1 VSRPSVYTIPPHRSF
16 ADALAAG
23 LMAREGRDRMTL
35 ARGLILL
42 PNNRAVRA
50 VQDAFVRRADGGLL
64 LPRLVTIGDPEL
76 DERLGAFLDPIN
88 DGEPIPPAVDP
99 LQRQLILARLIEE
112 GGGATGGEA
121 MRLAAELARTLDQL
135 HVESVPPRR
144 LREIDVGELTEHWA
158 RSLKLFDLVLDRW
171 PRELERLGRIDL
183 SDRRNRLLAC
193 LSRRWREMPPS
204 GFVVAAGISTA
215 APSVAGLLRTIAFMP
230 NGRVVFDALDIT
242 MPEEQWQALGPHKP
256 NAETGFAERPVE
268 THPQYHLKLLLERMG
283 IARGEVDRW
292 RWGGGHAARAG
303 RSRLISNALA
313 PARFTTD
320 WTNLPR
326 KDRDRSGVEL
336 LEVATP
342 AEEAQ
347 AIALALREV
356 LETPGRTAALVTPDR
371 GLAQRVS
378 AHLKRWNIDADDSA
392 GVPLSVTP
400 PGTLLLAIVEA
411 VAERFSP
418 VPLLALLKHPL
429 VQAGEGRTEW
439 LDQVRRLDR
448 KLRGPRPAPG
458 LGHLPETVCTE
469 RVRTLL
475 GPLED
480 SFSGVRA
487 FAELLAAVREAAER
501 LGGDEVWAKPAGR
514 AAAELLAGLEEHGG
528 EGPARIDPDGLGAVL
543 TELMNGVAVRPPQGG
558 HPRIFIWGLIEARLQ
573 QADLTILGG
582 LNEGT
587 WPALPSPDPWLAPRI
602 RAELG
607 LPGLETRIGLAAHS
621 FAGALGAPQVLITR
635 ARRDARG
642 PAVAS
647 RFWLRLEAL
656 TGGLPRA
663 ERLKHWALAL
673 DGADRPTPASR
684 PAPAPPVEARP
695 KRLSVTDL
703 DRLKAD
709 PFAFYA
715 KAMLG
720 LYPLDMVDADAT
732 AAWRGTAVHL
742 VLQQWAEQDD
752 CDPAK
757 LRPRAETML
766 ADPAAHP
773 LMRAL
778 WQPRLMEAIDWI
790 AAEMAARKADG
801 HKVVAVEKKGELE
814 IFGVALKGIAD
825 RIDRLPDGGLA
836 VIDYKTGNAPSHKQV
851 ELGYAQQLGLI
862 GLMAERGAFEGVA
875 GAAAAFEYWSLARN
889 KDDGFGKIVS
899 PVDPAGKG
907 GRIFTDQFVARAASN
922 LQGAVERWLTGTE
935 PFTAKL
941 HPEHAPYGDYDQL
954 MRLEEWYGR
963 EQLA

>member
-1 VSRPSVYTIPPHRSF
+1 MSRPSVYTIPPHRSF

-76 DERLGAFLDPIN
+76 DERLGAFLDPID
-88 DGEPIPPAVDP
+88 DGEPIAPAVDP
-99 LQRQLILARLIEE
+99 LQRQLILARLIEQ

-121 MRLAAELARTLDQL
+121 MRLASELARTLDQL
-135 HVESVPPRR
+135 HVESVAPRR
-144 LREIDVGELTEHWA
+144 LRDIDVGELTEHWA
-158 RSLKLFDLVLDRW
+158 RSLKLFELVLDRW
-171 PRELERLGRIDL
+171 PKDLERLGRIDL
-183 SDRRNRLLAC
+183 SDRRNRLLAR
-193 LSRRWREMPPS
+193 LSRRWRETPPP

-215 APSVAGLLRTIAFMP
+215 APAVAGLLRTIAFMT
-230 NGRVVFDALDIT
+230 NGRVVFDALDIA

-256 NAETGFAERPVE
+256 DAETGFAERPVE

-283 IARGEVDRW
+283 IGRGEVERW

-313 PARFTTD
+313 PARFTTE

-347 AIALALREV
+347 AIALALREA

-378 AHLKRWNIDADDSA
+378 THLRRWGIDADDSA
-392 GVPLSVTP
+392 GVALSVTP

-411 VAERFSP
+411 AAERFAP

-429 VQAGEGRTEW
+429 VQAGEGRAEW

-448 KLRGPRPAPG
+448 ELRGPRPAPG
-458 LGHLPETVCTE
+458 LAHLPETVCAE

-475 GPLED
+475 GPLEE
-480 SFSGVRA
+480 SFSIVRT

-528 EGPARIDPDGLGAVL
+528 DGPARIDPDALGAVL
-543 TELMNGVAVRPPQGG
+543 TELMNSVAARPPQGG

-663 ERLKHWALAL
+663 DRLKHWAQAL
-673 DGADRPTPASR
+673 DGVDRPTPASR
-684 PAPAPPVEARP
+684 PAPAPPVESRP

-720 LYPLDMVDADAT
+720 LYPIDMVDADAT

-757 LRPRAETML
+757 LRPRAEAML

-790 AAEMAARKADG
+790 AAEMAARKAEG

-814 IFGVALKGIAD
+814 IFGVTLKGIAD
-825 RIDRLPDGGLA
+825 RIDRLPGGGLTI
-836 VIDYKTGNAPSHKQV
+836 VDYKTGSAPSHKQV

-862 GLMAERGAFEGVA
+862 GLMTERGAFEGVS

-922 LQGAVERWLTGTE
+922 LQGAVETWLTGSE
-935 PFTAKL
+935 PLTAKL

-963 EQLA
+963 EQGA